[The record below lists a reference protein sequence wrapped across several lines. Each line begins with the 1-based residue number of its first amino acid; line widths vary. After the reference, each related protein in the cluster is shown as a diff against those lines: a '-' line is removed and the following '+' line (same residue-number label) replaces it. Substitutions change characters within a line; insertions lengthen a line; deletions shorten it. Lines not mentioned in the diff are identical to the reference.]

1 MPWQVSHPTSV
12 WAWTTNA
19 SRLPYLAAQCRWQ
32 WDLQTGWDSISS
44 SFKMHIRELK
54 HQQLAVMESV
64 KQTDRRAADHP
75 LNIGDL
81 VYMRNQ
87 VISKSKIQDWWCSEL
102 HVVTAQPYPAI
113 HVHAVKPFA
122 GGQEWTISQDD
133 LLHARTLLE
142 VARDIPIPALDAPMP
157 TEPHYPDQ
165 GKFWFSWP
173 VNVGPAPASAPAS
186 TTTDIQQPVAATSIP
201 SGTPAIDIPA
211 AEQAEIPEA
220 FKLLPS
226 LYGDALQK

>member
-1 MPWQVSHPTSV
+1 M
-12 WAWTTNA
+12 
-19 SRLPYLAAQCRWQ
+19 
-32 WDLQTGWDSISS
+32 
-44 SFKMHIRELK
+44 
-54 HQQLAVMESV
+54 
-64 KQTDRRAADHP
+64 
-75 LNIGDL
+75 
-81 VYMRNQ
+81 
-87 VISKSKIQDWWCSEL
+87 
-102 HVVTAQPYPAI
+102 TAQPYPAI

-186 TTTDIQQPVAATSIP
+186 TTTNIQQPVAATS
-201 SGTPAIDIPA
+201 SLQVLQQLTS
-211 AEQAEIPEA
+211 QLLS
-220 FKLLPS
+220 KLKYLRHSNFCPICTEM
-226 LYGDALQK
+226 LYTSKQGH

>member
-1 MPWQVSHPTSV
+1 
-12 WAWTTNA
+12 
-19 SRLPYLAAQCRWQ
+19 
-32 WDLQTGWDSISS
+32 
-44 SFKMHIRELK
+44 MHIRELK
-54 HQQLAVMESV
+54 HLQLAVIESV
-64 KQTDRRAADHP
+64 KQTDQRATDHP
-75 LNIGDL
+75 LNVGDL

-87 VISKSKIQDWWCSEL
+87 VISKSKIQDRWCPEL

-113 HVHAVKPFA
+113 HVYAVKPFA

-142 VARDIPIPALDAPMP
+142 VAKDIPKPALEAPMP

-165 GKFWFSWP
+165 GEFWFGWP
-173 VNVGPAPASAPAS
+173 VNIGPAPASVPAS
-186 TTTDIQQPVAATSIP
+186 TTTDIQQPVAATSSP

-211 AEQAEIPEA
+211 AEQAEIPEE

-226 LYGDALQK
+226 LY